1 MTIMEAP
8 DSVFV
13 IETEAHANWA
23 LDKILAAR
31 AVAAYRKEA
40 AVAWVAEAER
50 EVKAL
55 EEQFLPQ
62 LRVWAKQNLP
72 QGKKT
77 VLLRAGTM
85 AFRHQ
90 SGRYVL
96 EDPERALAWARQ
108 CHPAAV
114 KEAIS
119 LSTIQ
124 AYATQ
129 TGEVPDGVKWEQPTD
144 DSFSIR

>member
-1 MTIMEAP
+1 MMEEPNSA
-8 DSVFV
+8 FV

-55 EEQFLPQ
+55 EDQFLPQ
-62 LRVWAKQNLP
+62 LRMWAANNLP

-85 AFRHQ
+85 AFRRQ
-90 SGRYVL
+90 SGRYVI
-96 EDPERALAWARQ
+96 DDQDRALAWARRY
-108 CHPAAV
+108 HPAAV
-114 KEAIS
+114 KESLS

-129 TGEVPDGVKWEQPTD
+129 TGEVPDGVTWEQPND